1 MPSTQELL
9 ILVVAIFALWIVL
22 KVAKLAIKVIFF
34 LLITIAVIA
43 GVLWFVFVR

>member
-22 KVAKLAIKVIFF
+22 KLAKIAIKVIFF
-34 LLITIAVIA
+34 IMTIAIIA
-43 GVLWFVFVR
+43 GVLWYVFMR